1 MGRTSV
7 LVLAVGVLIAGGAAR
22 VAWTASAR
30 PALRLES
37 STVDFGPLA
46 ERATKGVIVR
56 NAGRAPLRIL
66 AVSSSCGCTT
76 AVIDA
81 TILPPGGSAPLA
93 ITFDPV
99 AHGPQPGPARHA
111 VYVRTNDQRTPEA
124 EIEVRAV
131 VLKEPAR

>member
-30 PALRLES
+30 PALRLEPA
-37 STVDFGPLA
+37 VLDFGPLA
-46 ERATKGVIVR
+46 ERMTKAVVVR
-56 NAGRAPLRIL
+56 NAGRAPLRVL

-76 AVIDA
+76 AAITTSVV
-81 TILPPGGSAPLA
+81 PPRSAARLE
-93 ITFDPV
+93 ITFDPA